1 MRTESGIEMRGSRD
15 LTSSASMAKGRGEKR
30 SVPFFM
36 VSLPSIVLAGLIASF
51 SGIAQAHFLIDID
64 IRTFHIVHEEGR
76 IRLLARV
83 PMPWLVVDSPGPA
96 DSEGQEPIA
105 PPYTT
110 VRLEDGKPRYSVN
123 ISDLE
128 DFPKGLGQILEDGL
142 VLSVGDRRLRAD
154 VGRVR
159 GNPADMQ
166 LPFSSLEEA
175 EMALDGPVWVQGIP
189 PVYVGNAM
197 VDIELLYDVD
207 RRIERYSLR
216 SALTLPD
223 PSDSASPLDSAPPA
237 NPLDSSD
244 PLETANLIIDHA
256 SDPPLVF
263 RVRGSMAE
271 EVVVLR
277 SKWSA
282 AATFVV
288 QGLIHIL
295 EGTDHVLFVLC
306 LVLGATGLRML
317 AWRITGFTIGHS
329 LTLSLGFFGF
339 APQGPWFI
347 PLVETGI
354 ALSIVYAAI
363 SALAQKER
371 LGMSLMVTTL
381 LGLLHG
387 AGFSFVLREILDLDA
402 LHLWTSLLAFNVGVE
417 IGQLLIALVIWP
429 ILMLLAKAPKLFT
442 VARWTIALPCILIAM
457 VWTGQRGMQ
466 IFFGG

>member
-1 MRTESGIEMRGSRD
+1 MLQAII
-15 LTSSASMAKGRGEKR
+15 LFA
-30 SVPFFM
+30 
-36 VSLPSIVLAGLIASF
+36 LIASF
-51 SGIAQAHFLIDID
+51 GGAAHAHFQIDID
-64 IRTFHIVHEEGR
+64 IRTFHVIHEEGR
-76 IRLLARV
+76 IRLLTRL
-83 PMPWLVVDSPGPA
+83 PMTWLVADKTGPA
-96 DSEGQEPIA
+96 DAQGNPA
-105 PPYTT
+105 AAPYTT
-110 VRLEDGKPRYSVN
+110 MHIEDGQARYSVN
-123 ISDLE
+123 VDDLE
-128 DFPKGLGQILEDGL
+128 DFPEGLGRLLEADL
-142 VLSVGDRRLRAD
+142 VLSVGDRRLRAE

-159 GNPADMQ
+159 GIPGVMQ
-166 LPFSSLEEA
+166 PPFSALEDA
-175 EMALDGPVWVQGIP
+175 ERALDGPVWPQGIP
-189 PVYVGNAM
+189 PIYVGNT
-197 VDIELLYDVD
+197 VIDIELIYPIDTRVD
-207 RRIERYSLR
+207 RYSLR
-216 SALTLPD
+216 STLTLPD
-223 PSDSASPLDSAPPA
+223 PSESLDPPDPL
-237 NPLDSSD
+237 NPLDPAGRS
-244 PLETANLIIDHA
+244 ETANLIIDHA

-263 RVRGSMAE
+263 RVSGSMAE

-277 SKWSA
+277 SRWSA

-339 APQGPWFI
+339 APQGAWFI

-429 ILMLLAKAPKLFT
+429 ILMLIAKAPKWFT
-442 VARWTIALPCILIAM
+442 LARWTIALPCILVAM

-466 IFFGG
+466 IFLGG